1 MSYQFHFFINYP
13 SSVLTNPSDFY
24 LLSQFILFSIIQ
36 RKTSI
41 KIIQSIETYHPLH
54 YFSTKNTLDDEKNIY
69 IYTGRQILARLC
81 APYGVLNSFNLTR
94 LIHESRLDG

>member
-1 MSYQFHFFINYP
+1 MSYQLHFFINYP

-36 RKTSI
+36 WKTSI
-41 KIIQSIETYHPLH
+41 KIIQSIEAYPLH

-69 IYTGRQILARLC
+69 TYTGRQILARLC
-81 APYGVLNSFNLTR
+81 APCGVLNSFNLTR